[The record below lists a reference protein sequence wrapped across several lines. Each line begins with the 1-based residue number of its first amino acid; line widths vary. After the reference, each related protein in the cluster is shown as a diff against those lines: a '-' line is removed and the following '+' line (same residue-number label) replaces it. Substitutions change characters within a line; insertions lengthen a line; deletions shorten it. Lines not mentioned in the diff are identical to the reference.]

1 MQTRV
6 SRAAIV
12 VACGLW
18 LAGTSPAAAQTAF
31 GPPID
36 PSGLRTTV
44 ASTPLKSWSA
54 VERATDGLQDLL
66 ESRVAELRDELGL
79 TAVAV
84 AAMIGGDLAGAA
96 VSGERRRNSGISVT
110 VDDRWHMGSITK
122 SMTATLLAVLEDDG
136 LLFPE
141 DALTALLPDVEMAA
155 GWSTCT
161 LDHLLT
167 HTAGVPANF
176 PAEFQDI
183 WPETADELVAERRRF
198 IADVLADEPESPC
211 GESFLYSN
219 VGYTIAGHIAETIA
233 GEPYEALIQNRVF
246 LPLRLLSAGFG
257 PPRGEH
263 TDQEPVGH
271 AVLLLG
277 SLRVRVPI
285 DPFKMRADNSPL
297 IAPAGTVHMTIG
309 DLARYGAIHLD
320 GEYGDDPVLLSQ
332 PSWQRLHAP
341 FLDDY
346 ARGWVR
352 QERDWAGGSLIWHNG
367 SNSYWYALLML
378 LPARNMTLA
387 FVTNDGD
394 IEAANAA
401 FGELAQELSAAV
413 QASSADDPVQPGV
426 TGGQR

>member
-6 SRAAIV
+6 GRRALA

-18 LAGTSPAAAQTAF
+18 LAGASPAAAQTAS
-31 GPPID
+31 D
-36 PSGLRTTV
+36 QPSDSEGL
-44 ASTPLKSWSA
+44 
-54 VERATDGLQDLL
+54 ATGSLQDLL
-66 ESRVAELRDELGL
+66 ETRVPELRDDAGL

-122 SMTATLLAVLEDDG
+122 SMTATLLAVLEEDG
-136 LLFPE
+136 LLFPD
-141 DALTALLPDVEMAA
+141 DALTALLPDVEMAD
-155 GWSTCT
+155 GWSACT

-167 HTAGVPANF
+167 HTAGVAANF
-176 PAEFQDI
+176 PDEFQDV
-183 WPETADELVAERRRF
+183 WPETAEELVAERRRF
-198 IADVLADEPESPC
+198 IADALADEPESPC
-211 GESFLYSN
+211 GERFQYSN
-219 VGYTIAGHIAETIA
+219 VGYTIAGHIAETVA

-246 LPLRLLSAGFG
+246 LPLELFSAGFG
-257 PPRGEH
+257 PPRGEYA
-263 TDQEPVGH
+263 DREPVGH
-271 AVLLLG
+271 AVLQLG
-277 SLRVRVPI
+277 SVRVRVPV
-285 DPFKMRADNSPL
+285 DPFETRADNSPL

-309 DLARYGAIHLD
+309 DLARYGATHLD
-320 GEYGDDPVLLSQ
+320 GEYGSEPVLLPQ
-332 PSWQRLHAP
+332 PSWERLHAP

-378 LPARNMTLA
+378 LPATNMTLA

-394 IEAANAA
+394 IEVANAA
-401 FGELAQELSAAV
+401 FGDLAQELSAAV
-413 QASSADDPVQPGV
+413 LEPAEPATDDGAVRGAIGGAGHSGV
-426 TGGQR
+426 KLTDARVK

>member
-6 SRAAIV
+6 SRGAIA
-12 VACGLW
+12 VACGFW
-18 LAGTSPAAAQTAF
+18 LAGTSTAAAQTAF

-36 PSGLRTTV
+36 LVGLGTNV
-44 ASTPLKSWSA
+44 A
-54 VERATDGLQDLL
+54 DGVQDLL
-66 ESRVAELRDELGL
+66 ETRVAELRDDIGL

-84 AAMIGGDLAGAA
+84 AAMIDGDLVGAV
-96 VSGERRRNSGISVT
+96 VSGERRRHSGISAT
-110 VDDRWHMGSITK
+110 IDDRWHMGSITK

-136 LLFPE
+136 LLFPD

-246 LPLRLLSAGFG
+246 LPLRLPSAGFG
-257 PPRGEH
+257 PPRGEY

-320 GEYGDDPVLLSQ
+320 GEYGSDPVLLPQ
-332 PSWQRLHAP
+332 PSWQRLHDP

-413 QASSADDPVQPGV
+413 QGS
-426 TGGQR
+426 